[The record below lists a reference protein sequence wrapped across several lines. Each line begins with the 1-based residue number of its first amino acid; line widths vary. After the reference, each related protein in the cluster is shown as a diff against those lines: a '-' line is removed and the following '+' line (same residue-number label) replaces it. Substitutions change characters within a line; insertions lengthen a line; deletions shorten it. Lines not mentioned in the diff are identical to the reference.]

1 MPTIDFN
8 SAVNLNEAANNI
20 ICYPTLR
27 HYLVG
32 EPGIGKTSIMELLIA
47 ATGMKGAIM
56 SCPEMDLGDIA
67 MPVIHHETKT
77 TRYYPN
83 ARFMFHTGEPM
94 IICLDEYTKAP
105 QPVQNMLHPLL
116 EIYQPRLGDIP
127 VPEGAWPNGEGEG
140 SIILLTGN
148 NESDGVGD
156 SMLAHTKQRVIRLPV
171 SKPDHE
177 IWLPWAA
184 DHKCD
189 PIVMAWVYR
198 YPHCLASYTD
208 GHQDSN
214 EFIFNPTKMQDGV
227 VSPRTL
233 MIASALI
240 NGRGRVT
247 VNALRTALEGVIG
260 KSATESIMAFI
271 RHQDSLPSWKDI
283 VTTPMTAEVPT
294 DPGAISVLVFGGVE
308 RVEEDT
314 LSSFMDYLER
324 IDVEW
329 ETIFCVTLAR
339 HKSKQAI
346 AFKNKRFADWVTKNE
361 DLL

>member
-1 MPTIDFN
+1 MPTIDFS
-8 SAVNLNEAANNI
+8 SAVNLNEASDTIVANPN
-20 ICYPTLR
+20 LR
-27 HYLVG
+27 FYLVG
-32 EPGIGKTSIMELLIA
+32 EPGIGKTSIVDMLVA
-47 ATGMKGAIM
+47 ATGMRSSIL

-67 MPVIHHETKT
+67 MPVIDHETRT

-83 ARFMFHTGEPM
+83 ARFLFHTGEPM

-105 QPVQNMLHPLL
+105 QPIQNMLHPLF
-116 EIYQPRLGDIP
+116 EIFQSRLGDIP
-127 VPEGAWPNGEGEG
+127 TPDG
-140 SIILLTGN
+140 SIIFLTGN
-148 NESDGVGD
+148 LETDGVGD
-156 SMLAHTKQRVIRLPV
+156 SMQAHTKQRVIRLPV

-184 DHKCD
+184 DHKCH
-189 PIVMAWVYR
+189 PVIMAWVHR

-208 GHQDSN
+208 GQQGSN
-214 EFIFNPTKMQDGV
+214 EFIFHPNKVQDGV

-233 MIASALI
+233 MLGSSLI
-240 NGRGRVT
+240 TQRAKFS
-247 VNALRTALEGVIG
+247 VNALRTSLEGILG
-260 KSATESIMAFI
+260 KSACESIMAFI

-283 VTTPMTAEVPT
+283 VTAPMTAEVPT

-314 LSSFMDYLER
+314 LSPFMDYLER

-339 HKSKQAI
+339 HKTKQAI